1 MFFRSYCIFFL
12 SHRGNRNAIGVSP
25 FHPPGHTVPDVLHKA
40 LFIDRD
46 GVINEDTGYPYKPEH
61 IRFNEAIFPLCKL
74 ASQKGYL
81 LIVITNQAGVAKGKF
96 TEQDVVA
103 LHEWMSGEFAKRG
116 ISIARFYYCPHHPE
130 AAVPEYRLAC
140 SCRKPR
146 PGMIE
151 RAAKE
156 LNIDIKKSLVVGDK
170 PSDRIALPGLRSI
183 IVKSRYAGEDF
194 DVENLAGVADF
205 L

>member
-1 MFFRSYCIFFL
+1 
-12 SHRGNRNAIGVSP
+12 VSE
-25 FHPPGHTVPDVLHKA
+25 TLRKS

-74 ASQKGYL
+74 AVQKGYL

-96 TEQDVVA
+96 AEEDVKA
-103 LHEWMSGEFAKRG
+103 LHEWMAGEFAQRG
-116 ISIARFYYCPHHPE
+116 VTITGFYYCPHHPD
-130 AAVPEYRLAC
+130 AAVPAYRVAC
-140 SCRKPR
+140 SCRKPK

-170 PSDRIALPGLRSI
+170 PSDRITLPGLRSV
-183 IVKSRYAGEDF
+183 IVKSRYTGNDY
-194 DVENLAGVADF
+194 DVENLAQTAQY

>member
-1 MFFRSYCIFFL
+1 MVQ
-12 SHRGNRNAIGVSP
+12 N
-25 FHPPGHTVPDVLHKA
+25 TLHKA

-74 ASQKGYL
+74 AAQKEYL
-81 LIVITNQAGVAKGKF
+81 LVVITNQAGVAKGKF
-96 TEQDVVA
+96 TEQDVTA

-130 AAVPEYRLAC
+130 AAVPAYRVAC
-140 SCRKPR
+140 SCRKPK

-151 RAAKE
+151 RAARE
-156 LNIDIKKSLVVGDK
+156 LNIDIKKSIVVGDK
-170 PSDRIALPGLRSI
+170 PSDRIALPGLRSV
-183 IVKSRYAGEDF
+183 IVKSRYTGADY
-194 DVENLAGVADF
+194 DVEDMTQIADQ
-205 L
+205 LYH